1 MSNDITR
8 YVVTVSF
15 HEQALTEINELTNH
29 LTRAGFT
36 LTLTDDEGNLHELGT
51 NTFGL
56 VSPLNDDEVS
66 ALALGLGTSALGREP
81 DVSVS
86 TFERW
91 LAERETP

>member
-81 DVSVS
+81 DVSVG